1 MSTHDP
7 ILALLGD
14 RRVVIRNGG
23 IADVID
29 TSPAERANLAFLSQ
43 MDEFLASLRQRIRR
57 GDRFEDDLR
66 ASWLG

>member
-66 ASWLG
+66 ASWLA